1 MIYGYFKGE
10 PTQYVIVYDNGE
22 IVRHGAGLALW
33 FAPHRTSIAAVPLV
47 SQDTPFVFTETTANF
62 QEITI
67 QGSLTYR
74 LAKPLEIARAFDF
87 TVERKSGRFRLD
99 DHRKPAERLIAA
111 VQTHTRGRVNEL
123 PLEDALVRVKDLAEL
138 VAERVASEV
147 DLQPLG
153 IELERL
159 HFTNVAAAPEMRKA
173 LEADYREGLQRRADQ
188 AIYARR
194 AAAVAEERK
203 IKQSELDTE
212 VELEERR
219 RELVEMQAANRL
231 RLAEADARAD
241 ELKLDPYARM
251 PAQALL
257 GLALKEWA
265 ANAGNIANL
274 SITPDHLNQLVA
286 WVGSQ
291 GR

>member
-1 MIYGYFKGE
+1 
-10 PTQYVIVYDNGE
+10 
-22 IVRHGAGLALW
+22 
-33 FAPHRTSIAAVPLV
+33 
-47 SQDTPFVFTETTANF
+47 
-62 QEITI
+62 
-67 QGSLTYR
+67 
-74 LAKPLEIARAFDF
+74 
-87 TVERKSGRFRLD
+87 
-99 DHRKPAERLIAA
+99 
-111 VQTHTRGRVNEL
+111 
-123 PLEDALVRVKDLAEL
+123 
-138 VAERVASEV
+138 
-147 DLQPLG
+147 
-153 IELERL
+153 
-159 HFTNVAAAPEMRKA
+159 MRKA